1 MKELTSLE
9 EVDKFIA
16 AHTLVILEFGA
27 PWCAPCKQLEPVLDQ
42 IQNEYQVEIG
52 KVDVQRVAG
61 AIDLFQVAGLPTL
74 LLVAQHQPVN
84 AISGARGK
92 TTIVSTFKLVRRNG
106 KE

>member
-1 MKELTSLE
+1 MRELTSLE
-9 EVDKFIA
+9 EIDKFIA

-42 IQNEYQVEIG
+42 IQTEYQVEIG

-61 AIDLFQVAGLPTL
+61 AIERFQVAGLPTL
-74 LLVAQHQPVN
+74 LLVDQSQPIN

-92 TTIVSTFKLVRRNG
+92 TTIAGAFNLVRRNG
-106 KE
+106 NG